1 MSSMNGGVIGVT
13 AAVNGL
19 GLLAAAVDRSWG
31 AVAVMMLLPVA
42 NLLVAIV
49 FSGVGAAWR
58 PTAGFSMGE
67 HLAVSWLV
75 PIGATIFSLMAI
87 ASMNLHG
94 C

>member
-1 MSSMNGGVIGVT
+1 MNAGVMGVT
-13 AAVNGL
+13 AAVNGV
-19 GLLAAAVDRSWG
+19 GLLAAAADRSWG
-31 AVAVMMLLPVA
+31 AVAVMMLLPLA
-42 NLLVAIV
+42 NLLVALV

-58 PTAGFSMGE
+58 RRAGFSLGE

-75 PIGATIFSLMAI
+75 PVGATVFSLLAI